1 MISRSVQ
8 EYLKTIYIL
17 QDARDAFEA
26 VSTNL
31 VAEKMEV
38 AAASATQMIKRLA
51 DRRLVQYT
59 PYRGV
64 ELTEP
69 GKNTA
74 LEIIRHHRLLELYL
88 KEALGYSWDEV
99 DTEADKLEHVISE
112 DFEDRIDAALDYPTV
127 GVHGEPIPSKAGHV
141 ETANYHCLSD
151 LQVGQIAVIRQVS
164 DRSSEMLLYIDE
176 MGLTLGTRVE
186 VRERAPFGG
195 PLVLQVDS
203 HKELVLGLKVAE
215 QIDVAACEHGDSTP
229 ITSGGDST

>member
-8 EYLKTIYIL
+8 EYLKTIYKL
-17 QDARDAFEA
+17 QDACDAFEA

-38 AAASATQMIKRLA
+38 TAASATQMIKRLA
-51 DRRLVQYT
+51 DRRLVQHT

-64 ELTEP
+64 GLTEP
-69 GKNTA
+69 GKKIA

-88 KEALGYSWDEV
+88 KQVLGYSWDEV
-99 DTEADKLEHVISE
+99 DAEADKLEHVISE

-127 GVHGEPIPSKAGHV
+127 GVHGEPIPGKGGHV
-141 ETANYHCLSD
+141 ESANYQRLSD

-164 DRSSEMLLYIDE
+164 DRSSEMLRYIDE

-186 VRERAPFGG
+186 VRERPPFDG

-203 HKELVLGLKVAE
+203 DKEQVLGLKVAG
-215 QIDVAACEHGDSTP
+215 QIDVAVA
-229 ITSGGDST
+229 